1 MIISKENEML
11 ISSDDVEDTKMPDHF
26 NNKAE
31 FDHDNTTV
39 LECHDGKVEFNS
51 ITEHASRVFPPFD
64 FVYFGSHFLWL
75 AISFGFFYLFISRVI
90 VPRIGGVIETRRD
103 RIVSDLDQAMR
114 IKQETD
120 TVIEIYEKKLAE
132 ARLEAK
138 NMIQAAN
145 NEIKLKAEL
154 QREKIEAALEKK
166 LEDAEDKIKKIQNK
180 AMQNINLIAEEIT
193 FEIIKKLV
201 DVDISK
207 KSVSS
212 AVKAVSH

>member
-1 MIISKENEML
+1 ML
-11 ISSDDVEDTKMPDHF
+11 IASNDVEDTKMLNHF
-26 NNKAE
+26 DDGIE
-31 FDHDNTTV
+31 FDHDNTEM
-39 LECHDGKVEFNS
+39 LECHDGKGELNS
-51 ITEHASRVFPPFD
+51 ITEHASRTFPPFD

-114 IKQETD
+114 MKQEAD
-120 TVIEIYEKKLAE
+120 TVIEICEKKLAE

-138 NMIQAAN
+138 TIIQVAN

-166 LEDAEDKIKKIQNK
+166 LEDAENKIKKIQNK
-180 AMQNINLIAEEIT
+180 AMQNVNLIAEEIA
-193 FEIIKKLV
+193 FEIIKKLI

-212 AVKAVSH
+212 AIKAVSH